1 MIVIL
6 LLILGLLA
14 YFIIKHKNTHKFNY
28 DRNDAPPDYNF
39 FKPDEPRNN
48 NNDYKPVSIPK
59 DDNDIFPY
67 HKKLLLTQNE
77 YYFYKRLKESIS
89 AAKNIQILAKIR
101 LADIIEVNY
110 GLSKQEWGKYFSKI
124 KSKHIDFAIAQDMKI
139 LILIEL
145 DDNSHN
151 SEKREKRD
159 DFVEKALKAA
169 DFKLIRTYGDISQIE
184 KELYKLRIIPSMTN
198 TSIEQH
204 QSNIKL

>member
-28 DRNDAPPDYNF
+28 DKNDAPPDYNY
-39 FKPDEPRNN
+39 FKPDESRNN

-59 DDNDIFPY
+59 DDIFPY

-124 KSKHIDFAIAQDMKI
+124 KSKHIDFAIVQDMKI

-151 SEKREKRD
+151 SEKREIRD

-184 KELYKLRIIPSMTN
+184 KELYKLHIIPSMTN

>member
-28 DRNDAPPDYNF
+28 DRNDAPPNYNY

-89 AAKNIQILAKIR
+89 AAKTYKYLLKSDLQTSLKLTMDFRNRNGANILAK
-101 LADIIEVNY
+101 
-110 GLSKQEWGKYFSKI
+110 
-124 KSKHIDFAIAQDMKI
+124 
-139 LILIEL
+139 
-145 DDNSHN
+145 
-151 SEKREKRD
+151 
-159 DFVEKALKAA
+159 
-169 DFKLIRTYGDISQIE
+169 
-184 KELYKLRIIPSMTN
+184 
-198 TSIEQH
+198 
-204 QSNIKL
+204 

>member
-28 DRNDAPPDYNF
+28 DRNDAPSDYNL
-39 FKPDEPRNN
+39 FKPYEPRNN

-59 DDNDIFPY
+59 DDIFPY
-67 HKKLLLTQNE
+67 HKKLLLTKNE

-151 SEKREKRD
+151 SEKSEKRD

>member
-89 AAKNIQILAKIR
+89 TAKNIQILAKIR

-139 LILIEL
+139 LILIE
-145 DDNSHN
+145 
-151 SEKREKRD
+151 
-159 DFVEKALKAA
+159 FVEKALKAA